1 MSYELLVEVTRN
13 GTVESRH
20 FGTAAVCDFK
30 GNVVES
36 WGDIESLVFPRSALK
51 PLLAIHLIESG
62 ASDQYALSDAELSLA
77 CSSHQGEQMHQD
89 LVESWLNRLG
99 LTEDHLACGA
109 VLPEHTESAH
119 QLLASGQHGCRIH
132 HNCSGK
138 HTGFLTTA
146 LHLNMPLDNYHQVEH
161 PLQQL
166 SLDILSDLADI
177 DLKQYPM
184 GIDGCGLP
192 APTMPLLQL
201 ARATARFAKP
211 VHLSVERTQAIYR
224 LHEAITNE
232 PLYIAGQGTVV
243 SELNEVT
250 KGAVL
255 AKTGAEG
262 ILTAALPERGLGIA
276 LKITDGSAR
285 ARSVALLAILDHLGA
300 LSDEEKHKLQAHI
313 SPTIVNSKGLA
324 VGEIRPA
331 ASWLQNST
339 VIELNENRRNLNLKS
354 VQKTNLKKSSYFSKY

>member
-1 MSYELLVEVTRN
+1 MSDELLVEVLRD

-20 FGTAAVCDFK
+20 FGAAVVCDFK

-36 WGDIESLVFPRSALK
+36 WGNIERLIFPRSALK
-51 PLLAIHLIESG
+51 PMLAIHLIESG
-62 ASDQYALSDAELSLA
+62 ASERYSLSDEELSLA
-77 CSSHQGEQMHQD
+77 CSSHQGELIHQN

-99 LTEDHLACGA
+99 LTEEHLACGP
-109 VLPEHTESAH
+109 VLPEDTESAH
-119 QLLASGQHGCRIH
+119 MLLASGQTGCRIH

-146 LHLNMPLDNYHQVEH
+146 LHLNLSLDDYHLLDH

-177 DLKQYPM
+177 DLKQYPI

-192 APTMPLLQL
+192 APTMPLIQL
-201 ARATARFAKP
+201 GRAMARFANP
-211 VHLSVERTQAIYR
+211 LDLSDMRAQAIYR

-232 PLYIAGQGTVV
+232 PLYVAGHGTVV
-243 SELNEVT
+243 TELNDVT

-262 ILTAALPERGLGIA
+262 ILTAALPERGLGVA
-276 LKITDGSAR
+276 LKIADGSAR
-285 ARSVALLAILDHLGA
+285 ARSVALLAILDHLGV
-300 LSDEEKHKLQAHI
+300 LSDEEKDQLESHI
-313 SPTIVNSKGLA
+313 TPKIVNSRGRT
-324 VGEIRPA
+324 VGEVRPA
-331 ASWLQNST
+331 TSWLS
-339 VIELNENRRNLNLKS
+339 
-354 VQKTNLKKSSYFSKY
+354 

>member
-20 FGTAAVCDFK
+20 FGVAVVCDYK
-30 GNVVES
+30 GKVVES

-51 PLLAIHLIESG
+51 PMLAIHLVESG

-77 CSSHQGEQMHQD
+77 CSSHQGEKMHQN
-89 LVESWLNRLG
+89 LVASWLNRLG
-99 LTEDHLACGA
+99 LTEAHLVCGA
-109 VLPEHTESAH
+109 ALPEHTESAH
-119 QLLASGQHGCRIH
+119 QLLASGLQGCRIH

-146 LHLNMPLDNYHQVEH
+146 LHLDIPLDNYHLVEH

-166 SLDILSDLADI
+166 SIDILSDLADI

-192 APTMPLLQL
+192 APTMPLLRL
-201 ARATARFAKP
+201 GLATARFANP
-211 VHLSVERTQAIYR
+211 VDLADYRAQGIYR

-232 PLYIAGQGTVV
+232 PLYVAGHGSVV

-262 ILTAALPERGLGIA
+262 VLTAALPERGLGIA
-276 LKITDGSAR
+276 LKIADGGNR
-285 ARSVALLAILDHLGA
+285 ARSVALMAILDHLGA
-300 LSDEEKHKLQAHI
+300 LSADEKHKLQAHI
-313 SPTIVNSKGLA
+313 SPTIVNSRGLA

-331 ASWLQNST
+331 VSWL
-339 VIELNENRRNLNLKS
+339 RRLASNG
-354 VQKTNLKKSSYFSKY
+354 VE

>member
-1 MSYELLVEVTRN
+1 MSYEPLVEVTRN

-20 FGTAAVCDFK
+20 FGAAVVCDYK
-30 GNVVES
+30 GTVVES
-36 WGDIESLVFPRSALK
+36 WGDIDGLVFPRSALK
-51 PLLAIHLIESG
+51 PMLAIHLIESG
-62 ASDQYALSDAELSLA
+62 ASDHYTLSDAELSLA
-77 CSSHQGEQMHQD
+77 CSSHQGEQMHQT

-99 LTEDHLACGA
+99 LAEEHLACGA

-119 QLLASGQHGCRIH
+119 QLLASGQQGCRIH

-146 LHLNMPLDNYHQVEH
+146 LHLDLSLENYHLLDH

-166 SLDILSDLADI
+166 SLDILSDLANIDI
-177 DLKQYPM
+177 KQYPM

-192 APTMPLLQL
+192 APTMPLIQL
-201 ARATARFAKP
+201 GCATARFAKP
-211 VHLSVERTQAIYR
+211 VDLSDERAQAIYR

-232 PLYIAGQGTVV
+232 PLYIAGHGSVV

-262 ILTAALPERGLGIA
+262 VVTAALPERGLGIA
-276 LKITDGSAR
+276 VKIADGSER
-285 ARSVALLAILDHLGA
+285 ARSVALLAILDYLDA
-300 LSDEEKHKLQAHI
+300 LSEQEKHQLQAHI
-313 SPTIVNSKGLA
+313 APTIVNSRDLP

-331 ASWLQNST
+331 ESWLHG
-339 VIELNENRRNLNLKS
+339 R
-354 VQKTNLKKSSYFSKY
+354 

>member
-1 MSYELLVEVTRN
+1 MSDELLVEVLRDSA
-13 GTVESRH
+13 VESRH
-20 FGTAAVCDFK
+20 FGAAVVCDYK

-36 WGDIESLVFPRSALK
+36 WGNIERLIFPRSALK
-51 PLLAIHLIESG
+51 PMLAIHLIESG
-62 ASDQYALSDAELSLA
+62 ASEHYSLSDEELSLA
-77 CSSHQGEQMHQD
+77 CSSHQGELIHQN
-89 LVESWLNRLG
+89 LVESWLSRLG
-99 LTEDHLACGA
+99 LTEEDLACGP
-109 VLPEHTESAH
+109 VLPEDTESAH
-119 QLLASGQHGCRIH
+119 KLLASGQTGCRIH

-146 LHLNMPLDNYHQVEH
+146 LHLNLSLDDYHLLDH

-177 DLKQYPM
+177 DLKQYPI

-192 APTMPLLQL
+192 APTMPLIQL
-201 ARATARFAKP
+201 GRAMARFANP
-211 VHLSVERTQAIYR
+211 VDLSDTRKQAIYR

-232 PLYIAGQGTVV
+232 PLYIAGHGTVV
-243 SELNEVT
+243 TELNDVT

-276 LKITDGSAR
+276 LKIADGSSR
-285 ARSVALLAILDHLGA
+285 ASSVALLTILDHLGV
-300 LSDEEKHKLQAHI
+300 LSDEEKQKLASHI
-313 SPTIVNSKGLA
+313 APTIVNSRGIA

-331 ASWLQNST
+331 ASWLS
-339 VIELNENRRNLNLKS
+339 
-354 VQKTNLKKSSYFSKY
+354 

>member
-1 MSYELLVEVTRN
+1 MSYELFVEVTRN

-20 FGTAAVCDFK
+20 FGAAVVCDAK
-30 GNVVES
+30 GDVMES
-36 WGDIESLVFPRSALK
+36 WGNIENLIFPRSALK
-51 PLLAIHLIESG
+51 PILAIQLVESG
-62 ASDQYALSDAELSLA
+62 ASTRYALNDAELSLA

-89 LVESWLNRLG
+89 LVVSWLNRLG
-99 LTEDHLACGA
+99 LTEDHLACGP

-119 QLLASGQHGCRIH
+119 QLLASGQKGCRIH

-138 HTGFLTTA
+138 HAGFLTTA
-146 LHLNMPLDNYHQVEH
+146 LHLGIPLDDYHQIEH

-166 SLDILSDLADI
+166 SLDILSDLADV
-177 DLKQYPM
+177 DLKQYPI

-201 ARATARFAKP
+201 GHAMARFANP
-211 VHLSVERTQAIYR
+211 VDLSDYRAQAICR

-232 PLYIAGQGTVV
+232 PIYIAGHGTLA

-250 KGAVL
+250 NGAVL

-262 ILTAALPERGLGIA
+262 IVTAAIPDQGLGIA
-276 LKITDGSAR
+276 LKIADGSAR

-300 LSDEEKHKLQAHI
+300 LSDDEKQKLQTHI
-313 SPTIVNSKGLA
+313 SPMIVNSRGIN

-331 ASWLQNST
+331 RSWLS
-339 VIELNENRRNLNLKS
+339 
-354 VQKTNLKKSSYFSKY
+354 

>member
-1 MSYELLVEVTRN
+1 MSYELFVEVTRN

-20 FGTAAVCDFK
+20 YGAAVVCDFK
-30 GNVVES
+30 GDVVES
-36 WGDIESLVFPRSALK
+36 WGDIDSLVFPRSALK
-51 PLLAIHLIESG
+51 PLLAIHLVESG
-62 ASDQYALSDAELSLA
+62 ASDQYALSNAELSLA
-77 CSSHQGEQMHQD
+77 CSSHQGEEMHQN
-89 LVESWLNRLG
+89 LVASWLNRLG

-119 QLLASGQHGCRIH
+119 QLLAAGQQGCRLH

-146 LHLNMPLDNYHQVEH
+146 LHLELPLDGYHLPEH

-211 VHLSVERTQAIYR
+211 VDLSEYRTQAIYR

-250 KGAVL
+250 MGSVL

-262 ILTAALPERGLGIA
+262 IVTAALPEQGLGIA
-276 LKITDGSAR
+276 LKIADGSAR
-285 ARSVALLAILDHLGA
+285 ARSVALLAILDYMGA
-300 LSDEEKHKLQAHI
+300 LSDDEKNKLQAHI
-313 SPTIVNSKGLA
+313 SPTIVNSRGHV
-324 VGEIRPA
+324 VGEIRHA
-331 ASWLQNST
+331 ASWLPGFDG
-339 VIELNENRRNLNLKS
+339 ERER
-354 VQKTNLKKSSYFSKY
+354 

>member
-1 MSYELLVEVTRN
+1 MSSSRMPYELLVEVTRH

-20 FGTAAVCDFK
+20 FGSAVVCDAR

-51 PLLAIHLIESG
+51 PMLAIQLVETG
-62 ASDQYALSDAELSLA
+62 ASDQYSLNDAELSLA

-89 LVESWLNRLG
+89 LVASWLNRLE
-99 LTEDHLACGA
+99 LTEEHLACGP

-119 QLLASGQHGCRIH
+119 QLLASGQQGCRIH

-138 HTGFLTTA
+138 HAGFLTTA
-146 LHLNMPLDNYHQVEH
+146 LHLDLSLDDYHHIEH
-161 PLQQL
+161 SLQQL
-166 SLDILSDLADI
+166 SLDTLSDLADT
-177 DLKQYPM
+177 DLKQYPI

-201 ARATARFAKP
+201 GHATARFANP
-211 VHLSVERTQAIYR
+211 VDLSDYRAEAIYR
-224 LHEAITNE
+224 LHQAITNE
-232 PLYIAGQGTVV
+232 PLYIAGHGTVV
-243 SELNEVT
+243 SELNDVT
-250 KGAVL
+250 NGAVL

-262 ILTAALPERGLGIA
+262 VVTAALPGRGLGIA
-276 LKITDGSAR
+276 VKIADGSAR

-300 LSDEEKHKLQAHI
+300 LSDEEKHQLQAHI
-313 SPTIVNSKGLA
+313 SPAILNSTGIV

-331 ASWLQNST
+331 ASWLPRCNGIALTES
-339 VIELNENRRNLNLKS
+339 RRK
-354 VQKTNLKKSSYFSKY
+354 VKA